1 MTRLWPDGEP
11 IEVWGETDAPTGF
24 TWAGADHRVVEVC
37 NRWWQP
43 DETVWREYL
52 KVVTGSGLLCL
63 LYHDLI
69 GGGWLLARLYD

>member
-11 IEVWGETDAPTGF
+11 IEVWGEETSPSGF
-24 TWAGADHRVVEVC
+24 AWQGETHTIVEVC

-43 DETVWREYL
+43 DEIVWREYL
-52 KVVTGSGLLCL
+52 KVV
-63 LYHDLI
+63 I